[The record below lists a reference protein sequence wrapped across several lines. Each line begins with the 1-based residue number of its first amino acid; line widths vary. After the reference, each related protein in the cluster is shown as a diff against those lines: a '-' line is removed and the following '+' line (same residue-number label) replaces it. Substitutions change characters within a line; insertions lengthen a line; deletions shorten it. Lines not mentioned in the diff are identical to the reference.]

1 MRDGA
6 IGDATPLSRD
16 GGSAHGMEERAT
28 TRAGTGEG
36 AGIPEFSFR
45 TRSANLS
52 QMRDATFDFLVIGGG
67 IVGAGVARDAA
78 SRGYRTALV
87 DRGDFA
93 GGTSGKTSR
102 LIHGGLRY
110 LRNYRLGQVRLAARE
125 RDLLVDRAPS
135 LVHPLPFLIPAYRD
149 RGPGPILLRFGLFL
163 YDILSRKRLPRR
175 VWLSR
180 EDTWEREPGLRRE
193 GLAGAG
199 VYYDAWTDDA
209 RLVLSVVR
217 SAAGMGAVV
226 ANHVEV
232 VELVRAGNRIQGVR
246 LRDRIDGISLEVRAR
261 LVVNA
266 TGVWLDRLRAPRR
279 TPTLRPT
286 KGIHIFLPR
295 AKVGNRHALA
305 LTTREDRRLVFI
317 LPWNE
322 LTLVGTTDTD
332 FPSDTDRVVPDA
344 GDVNYLLEAV
354 NDAFPDARAGPGD
367 VVSAYAGLRPLIQG
381 VRAGAESDVSRRHA
395 TFEDPDGLISVAGG
409 KLTTH
414 RAMAESVVTA
424 ASRRLGSRGA
434 SRTRDLPLGPAPRPL
449 EEFMALDLD
458 EPVALHLQ
466 GRHTPEEIRRYLN
479 GPSAR
484 DRIVPGHP
492 SIWAQVDV
500 AVQEEMGMT
509 LSDVLVRRLGLF
521 YEAPGQALDAAEA
534 VALRIGRL
542 LGWDADRTRRE
553 IEEYRALVSSHR
565 AFRERI

>member
-1 MRDGA
+1 
-6 IGDATPLSRD
+6 
-16 GGSAHGMEERAT
+16 
-28 TRAGTGEG
+28 
-36 AGIPEFSFR
+36 
-45 TRSANLS
+45 
-52 QMRDATFDFLVIGGG
+52 
-67 IVGAGVARDAA
+67 
-78 SRGYRTALV
+78 
-87 DRGDFA
+87 
-93 GGTSGKTSR
+93 
-102 LIHGGLRY
+102 
-110 LRNYRLGQVRLAARE
+110 
-125 RDLLVDRAPS
+125 
-135 LVHPLPFLIPAYRD
+135 
-149 RGPGPILLRFGLFL
+149 
-163 YDILSRKRLPRR
+163 
-175 VWLSR
+175 
-180 EDTWEREPGLRRE
+180 
-193 GLAGAG
+193 LAGAG

-332 FPSDTDRVVPDA
+332 FPSDPDRVVPDA

-354 NDAFPDARAGPGD
+354 NDAFPDARVGPGD

-409 KLTTH
+409 KLT
-414 RAMAESVVTA
+414 
-424 ASRRLGSRGA
+424 
-434 SRTRDLPLGPAPRPL
+434 
-449 EEFMALDLD
+449 
-458 EPVALHLQ
+458 
-466 GRHTPEEIRRYLN
+466 
-479 GPSAR
+479 
-484 DRIVPGHP
+484 
-492 SIWAQVDV
+492 
-500 AVQEEMGMT
+500 
-509 LSDVLVRRLGLF
+509 
-521 YEAPGQALDAAEA
+521 
-534 VALRIGRL
+534 
-542 LGWDADRTRRE
+542 
-553 IEEYRALVSSHR
+553 
-565 AFRERI
+565 